1 MKLDSLLSTKRIGYD
16 IRLTMMVANLAI
28 VVTQEFNPT
37 SLPHVQL
44 LLIKNML
51 ETFVVCENHT
61 LRAIK
66 IVSPDFKREN
76 HSS

>member
-1 MKLDSLLSTKRIGYD
+1 MKLDSFFSTKRIGHD
-16 IRLTMMVANLAI
+16 IRLTRMVANFAI
-28 VVTQEFNPT
+28 VIVQEFNPT

-44 LLIKNML
+44 FLIKNIL

-66 IVSPDFKREN
+66 IMSPDFKREN